1 MLTLLSPSRGSGRLS
16 LLLIASMLNSST
28 TVDAGVCGVVVI
40 LRGRPGFLFIDP
52 VGAGVVV
59 VVVGRATVD
68 EGVSFL
74 GCPLLLF
81 AVPPEVPA
89 AVVPGVC
96 FVLTAGVDGVPVPSC
111 TTCTMSSSSARL
123 FSGRCSG
130 YFT

>member
-1 MLTLLSPSRGSGRLS
+1 
-16 LLLIASMLNSST
+16 MLNSST

-52 VGAGVVV
+52 VAAGVLV
-59 VVVGRATVD
+59 VVVGIAIVD
-68 EGVSFL
+68 EGVSFF

-81 AVPPEVPA
+81 IVPPEVPA
-89 AVVPGVC
+89 AVVPGVF
-96 FVLTAGVDGVPVPSC
+96 FVLTAGVDGVPVPCC
-111 TTCTMSSSSARL
+111 TTCTTSSSSTRL